1 VSKTT
6 EIFLKQ
12 ISPYHHAQVLYW
24 RTVPTDRSVI
34 GQVARNGEPFMRQVF
49 VTWDNPAFTS
59 PEDERIFL
67 EKVRL
72 YFYFYL
78 IKSTTFHSIKSIGE
92 SLTPPER
99 EQIDR

>member
-1 VSKTT
+1 MKPLVVVIT
-6 EIFLKQ
+6 ETNF
-12 ISPYHHAQVLYW
+12 YTFQVLYW

-67 EKVRL
+67 EKVCLFLFHLNVDRFRL
-72 YFYFYL
+72 A
-78 IKSTTFHSIKSIGE
+78 KK
-92 SLTPPER
+92 P
-99 EQIDR
+99 